1 MPVSQRG
8 GALGMTKG
16 VLITLLLVGL
26 SRLPQPLRATQA
38 TEGPVAFGTTDR
50 MPAV

>member
-1 MPVSQRG
+1 MQVSRA

-16 VLITLLLVGL
+16 VLGL
-26 SRLPQPLRATQA
+26 CFWWASPRLPQPLRATQA
-38 TEGPVAFGTTDR
+38 TEGPAAFGTTDR